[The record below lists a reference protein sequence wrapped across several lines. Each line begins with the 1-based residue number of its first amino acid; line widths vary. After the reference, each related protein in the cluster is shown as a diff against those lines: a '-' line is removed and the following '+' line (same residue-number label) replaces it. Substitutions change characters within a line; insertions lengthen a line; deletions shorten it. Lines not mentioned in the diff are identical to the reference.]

1 MKKHAATVVLLILA
15 VLLGLWVWRDR
26 DRVSDNDRKRR
37 ENNVFVAWRRDE
49 LTQIAII
56 DTEGETL
63 VLERDPSLAGKG
75 GEGKEGLWRMT
86 SPREERAD
94 PVAVERLVTTL
105 ELATVARKATDG
117 AALGLDKPRLTG
129 SIRFGKGAPETKL
142 VMGAP
147 SPRPEES
154 RYFQV
159 DEDPPIV
166 VSRELVTALLAPADT
181 YRNRTVVPYLANEL
195 TRVEVTREGG
205 GFALDRIDEHSFRVA
220 ESGLLVSRA
229 ALERLWASLAEMR
242 AEAFPKEADVDRL
255 TSRPVATI
263 KLLPKDTTKPPA
275 ELVIGDACPGHP
287 NDVVVLRRSPTRVAA
302 CAPKDVATGLL
313 ATSASLAEKRLF
325 SIRMDEIEELRLEET
340 VPQKVSLELAR
351 KGSGFHARAPIDR
364 DLTPPEADA
373 ASELVTR
380 LAASEATSV
389 TKGSGAFL
397 SVGRALVREGEREL
411 VVDIGARRPD
421 GSATLRRTIDDARL
435 EVDASVVRRL
445 LPRETS
451 VRPRTILDKESR
463 RVTRVVLRCGT
474 EQELVDRGEG
484 FRLVTPAGYAS
495 DGSISQL
502 VDGIVRGKIETWVA
516 DADDGTFGFPSD
528 STKEKNCKVI
538 VGFEDGNAPV
548 TLTFGTE
555 GEGGVYARAEPRAGV
570 FVAPRSLRE
579 LAGTIFVSRALTSID
594 PSRIETVRVTLEGKP
609 VTLSDVDSARNAAA
623 SLIAERVVAVGK
635 KLAGAPDLVIEVITD
650 ESGPTRR
657 ITCRPPVGVGAPRL
671 CAVDGVTAIYAVNP
685 GKFAPFLAR
694 DGGAR

>member
-1 MKKHAATVVLLILA
+1 MRKHAATVVLLILA
-15 VLLGLWVWRDR
+15 ALLGLWVWRDR
-26 DRVSDNDRKRR
+26 DHVSDDDRKRR

-63 VLERDPSLAGKG
+63 VLERDPSLAGKD

-86 SPREERAD
+86 SPRQERAD

-105 ELATVARKATDG
+105 EFATVARKASDG
-117 AALGLDKPRLTG
+117 ASLGFDKPRLTG

-142 VMGAP
+142 VMGGP

-159 DEDPPIV
+159 DKDPPIV
-166 VSRELVTALLAPADT
+166 IARELVTALLAPADT

-195 TRVEVTREGG
+195 SRVEVTRESG
-205 GFALDRIDEHSFRVA
+205 GFALDRIDDHSFRVA

-263 KLLPKDTTKPPA
+263 KLVPKDTTKPPA

-287 NDVVVLRRSPTRVAA
+287 NDVVVLRKSPTRVAA
-302 CAPKDVATGLL
+302 CAPKDVATGMR

-325 SIRMDEIEELRLEET
+325 SMRMDEIEELRLEET

-351 KGSGFHARAPIDR
+351 KGTGFHARAPVDR
-364 DLTPPEADA
+364 DLTPAEADA
-373 ASELVTR
+373 ASELVSR
-380 LAASEATSV
+380 IAASEATSV
-389 TKGSGAFL
+389 TKGGGAFL
-397 SVGRALVREGEREL
+397 AVGRALVREGEREL
-411 VVDIGARRPD
+411 VVDIGTRRLD
-421 GSATLRRTIDDARL
+421 GGATLRRTIDDARL
-435 EVDASVVRRL
+435 EVDAAVVRRL

-451 VRPRTILDKESR
+451 VRPRAVLDKESR

-484 FRLVTPAGYAS
+484 FRLLAPAGYTS
-495 DGSISQL
+495 DGAISQL
-502 VDGIVRGKIETWVA
+502 VDGIVRGKVETWVA
-516 DADDGTFGFPSD
+516 DADDGTFGFPTD
-528 STKEKNCKVI
+528 PAKEKNCKVI
-538 VGFEDGNAPV
+538 AGFEDGNAPV
-548 TLTFGTE
+548 TITFGSE
-555 GEGGVYARAEPRAGV
+555 GEGGVYARAEPRVGV

-579 LAGTIFVSRALTSID
+579 LARTIFVSRALTAID
-594 PSRIETVRVTLEGKP
+594 PSRIEAVRVTLDGKL
-609 VTLSDVDSARNAAA
+609 VTVADVDSARSAAA
-623 SLIAERVVAVGK
+623 SLIADQVSALGK
-635 KLAGAPDLVIEVITD
+635 KLDGAPDLVIEIIAA

-657 ITCRPPVGVGAPRL
+657 IVCRPPVAAGSPRL
-671 CAVDGVTAIYAVNP
+671 CAVDGVSATYAVHP